1 MEVFMAKGRKPLLGQ
16 ISFRLPVETH
26 KQLLDIA
33 AVLGTDVSGLLN
45 QLLAEGLPGFW
56 QKATE
61 IAQRQK
67 QAREE
72 FQAVTYAIPVPPGSE
87 YLVKMAMD
95 AGRNI
100 KEREQRF
107 MAMLQAIWP
116 HVSKVTAVSVVT
128 LAMEGLDREE
138 DQKRIEAAVDA
149 MYADA
154 TVEESEELP

>member
-1 MEVFMAKGRKPLLGQ
+1 MAKRRKPLLGQ

-45 QLLAEGLPGFW
+45 QLLAEGLPSFW

-61 IAQRQK
+61 IAQQQK

-72 FQAVTYAIPVPPGSE
+72 FEALTYTLPIPPGSE
-87 YLVKMAMD
+87 YLVKLAMD

-100 KEREQRF
+100 KETAERF
-107 MAMLQAIWP
+107 EAMIQVIRPHVPKGSAVAVVTQAIYE
-116 HVSKVTAVSVVT
+116 
-128 LAMEGLDREE
+128 LAREE
-138 DQKRIEAAVDA
+138 QQKMIEAAVEN
-149 MYADA
+149 MYADPLSG
-154 TVEESEELP
+154 ELPEEELP

>member
-1 MEVFMAKGRKPLLGQ
+1 MAKGRKPLLGQ
-16 ISFRLPVETH
+16 ITFRLPIETH

-33 AVLGTDVSGLLN
+33 AVLGTDVSAVLN

-72 FQAVTYAIPVPPGSE
+72 FQALTYTIPLPPGSE
-87 YLVKMAMD
+87 YLVKLAME

-100 KEREQRF
+100 KEKEQRF
-107 MAMLQAIWP
+107 EAMIQAIWP
-116 HVSKVTAVSVVT
+116 HVSKVAAVAIVT
-128 LAMEGLDREE
+128 RARDELDREE
-138 DQKRIEAAVDA
+138 EQKMIEAAVEDI
-149 MYADA
+149 YADA
-154 TVEESEELP
+154 TGEGSEEELP